1 MQALPGTDIS
11 RNLMA
16 ALEKLPNEL
25 LLQICRHV
33 SGDITQLIRDDGAH
47 TRPAYVARVSGLVSL
62 TKTSK
67 KLEPAA
73 REVLYE
79 SRCPRRCHAG
89 TRHRLRPVRRRSL
102 SNHRTQPY
110 TRCPTR
116 ASAPTA
122 GAAARGPRLNQLHQK
137 LQSTSPGRI
146 AFTPYTTLCRPAR
159 LLCNHPRSAI
169 PHRRQAEVADVS
181 RDRSPAMQL
190 RHIAHAH
197 PATPV
202 SVPGYETQ
210 RFDV

>member
-67 KLEPAA
+67 KLEPAV

-79 SRCPRRCHAG
+79 SAVLG
-89 TRHRLRPVRRRSL
+89 DV
-102 SNHRTQPY
+102 TQALD
-110 TRCPTR
+110 TD
-116 ASAPTA
+116 SALYDA
-122 GAAARGPRLNQLHQK
+122 
-137 LQSTSPGRI
+137 
-146 AFTPYTTLCRPAR
+146 
-159 LLCNHPRSAI
+159 
-169 PHRRQAEVADVS
+169 
-181 RDRSPAMQL
+181 DRSPIIALSRTLVARPELQRQL
-190 RHIAHAH
+190 R
-197 PATPV
+197 V
-202 SVPGYETQ
+202 LQLVVPGSINYTKNYNRQVRGE
-210 RFDV
+210 